1 MKKTKI
7 IGITGT
13 TGSGKST
20 LTKYLSQKNI
30 PVIDADILAR
40 EVVSKGSV
48 CLQCIVAVFGK
59 DILNSDDTL
68 NRKALARKA
77 FSSKENTQ
85 KLNNIIH
92 PFIIMTTLQQIDILR
107 KKHSLILIDAPLLFE
122 CHMDILCQHTIAVIC
137 DKEIRKQRIMKR
149 DNLTESEALA
159 RMSVQNDDIFY
170 QNYADFII
178 DGGKTLEEVT
188 AYADRIMEKLTER

>member
-1 MKKTKI
+1 MKNTKI

-20 LTKYLSQKNI
+20 LTKYLAQKNI
-30 PVIDADILAR
+30 PVIDADVLAR
-40 EVVSKGSV
+40 EVVGKGNV

-59 DILNSDDTL
+59 DILNNDDTL

-92 PFIIMTTLQQIDILR
+92 PFIIMATLQKIDVLQKI
-107 KKHSLILIDAPLLFE
+107 HSLILIDAPLLFE
-122 CHMDILCQHTIAVIC
+122 CHMDILCHNTIGVIC

-149 DNLTESEALA
+149 DNLTENEALA
-159 RMSVQNDDIFY
+159 RMNVQPDDSFY
-170 QNYADFII
+170 HNHADFII

-188 AYADRIMEKLTER
+188 IYADSIMEKLTER